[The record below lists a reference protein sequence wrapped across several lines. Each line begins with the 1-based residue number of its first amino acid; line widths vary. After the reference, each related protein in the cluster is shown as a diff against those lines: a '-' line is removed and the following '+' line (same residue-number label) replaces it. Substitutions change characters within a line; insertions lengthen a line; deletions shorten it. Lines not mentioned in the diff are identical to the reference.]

1 MDYVDWFMHVLGKVV
16 EESRAS
22 LEAREFGVDV
32 TALARTLFGS
42 GFVEQPDYWHTPQY
56 KHLHYL
62 FEEMAESG
70 LLQRTKVR
78 TRYKLWDT
86 AYSTAKD
93 PVRHWQSDCRI
104 ELEPEQKEL
113 LLLLN
118 RLSPRETD
126 DHVCLESFREEQ
138 LLSELGWPDGRR
150 RLWTVARE
158 LEGRGLIRRIGHEW
172 RSSYRGL
179 VWETR
184 RRFTLESQFID
195 GLVAE
200 WETTSVD
207 FKRELHLD
215 TASEK
220 AEFVKD
226 VIGLANTKASG
237 RRWMIVGFDDKTRE
251 YHSPPDTKVTQNRIE
266 QILAGYAKPYV
277 DVRYEVVD
285 YRAGKVGKLEVLR
298 EAVKLPYSVAKSL
311 GDKTAGDKKR
321 IVEGQ
326 IFVRHGSQTEE
337 PAPDEL
343 LALQDEGDH
352 ARAS

>member
-1 MDYVDWFMHVLGKVV
+1 MDYVDWFMSVLGKVV

-32 TALARTLFGS
+32 TDVAGAVYGPGL
-42 GFVEQPDYWHTPQY
+42 VEQPDYWHTPQY

-62 FEEMAESG
+62 LEEMVEIG
-70 LLQRTKVR
+70 FLQRTQVR

-86 AYSTAKD
+86 AYSVAKD
-93 PVRHWQSDCRI
+93 PIRHWQFDCRI

-113 LLLLN
+113 LLLIN
-118 RLSPRETD
+118 RLSPQD
-126 DHVCLESFREEQ
+126 AANYVWLESFSEEQ
-138 LLSELGWPDGRR
+138 LLSESGWPDGRR

-158 LEGRGLIRRIGHEW
+158 LGERGLIRRIGHEW

-184 RRFTLESQFID
+184 RGLTLESQFID

-226 VIGLANTKASG
+226 IIGLANTKASG
-237 RRWMIVGFDDKTRE
+237 RRWMIVGFDDKTRG
-251 YHSPPDTKVTQNRIE
+251 YHCPPDSKVTQNRIE
-266 QILAGYAKPYV
+266 QILAGYVKPYV

-298 EAVKLPYSVAKSL
+298 EPVKLPYCVAKSL
-311 GDKTAGDKKR
+311 GDKSAGDKKR
-321 IVEGQ
+321 IAEGQ

-337 PAPDEL
+337 PTTDEL
-343 LALQDEGDH
+343 LALQEEGNR